1 MVCSIIL
8 TGQSMSKIQRV
19 CVFCGSSPGSH
30 PDYLQ
35 AARDLGEVLVERG
48 IGLVY
53 GGANVGTMG
62 QIASTVLESGGEV
75 IGVIP
80 EGLVKKE
87 VAYKELQD
95 LRVVKTMHERKS
107 LMNELS
113 DGFISL
119 PGGLGTFEEFFEAL
133 AWGQLGLHKK
143 PSGILNIRNFYG
155 KLMDFLDHAVAES
168 FMQQEH
174 RDMLLVHEDPASLLD
189 LFESYDPPQA
199 DKADWIKQRHS
210 EAQKES
216 I

>member
-1 MVCSIIL
+1 MV
-8 TGQSMSKIQRV
+8 T
-19 CVFCGSSPGSH
+19 
-30 PDYLQ
+30 
-35 AARDLGEVLVERG
+35 RG

-62 QIASTVLESGGEV
+62 QIASAVLSGGGEV

-95 LRVVKTMHERKS
+95 LRVVQTMHERKS

-133 AWGQLGLHKK
+133 AWGQLGIHLK
-143 PSGILNIRNFYG
+143 PSGVLNVQNYYG
-155 KLMDFLDHAVAES
+155 KLLEFLDHAVAES
-168 FMQQEH
+168 FIQKEH
-174 RDMLLVHEDPASLLD
+174 RDMLLVHEDPVTLLD
-189 LFESYDPPQA
+189 LFENYTVPDI
-199 DKADWIKQRHS
+199 DKADWIKQRH
-210 EAQKES
+210 QKHVTN
-216 I
+216 

>member
-1 MVCSIIL
+1 MSCLVIL
-8 TGQSMSKIQRV
+8 TGQPMNKVQRIG
-19 CVFCGSSPGSH
+19 VFCGSSSGSH

-62 QIASTVLESGGEV
+62 QIASTVLEAGGEV

-87 VAYKELQD
+87 VAYTELQD
-95 LRVVKTMHERKS
+95 LRVVQSMHERKS

-143 PSGILNIRNFYG
+143 PSGILDVRNFYG
-155 KLMDFLDHAVAES
+155 KLVDFLDHAVAES

-174 RDMLLVHEDPASLLD
+174 RDMLLVHEDASSLIDML
-189 LFESYDPPQA
+189 ENYRPPDA
-199 DKADWIKQRHS
+199 DKADWIKKQHREDGS
-210 EAQKES
+210 L
-216 I
+216 